1 MAHDLEENPLE
12 QLIELLVYAP
22 IGLLY
27 EYPDVLPRLIKR
39 GKSQVQLAKF
49 AGQLALKQQT
59 KPTDVGGGAGGA
71 GGPSV
76 SPDVLVEG
84 LARLFTEVGSMIGL
98 APPHAASSHAADNR
112 TGSEDSSPK
121 HSSGKNGNRDPAS
134 ASADSSAGESVD
146 SLPAPTDKLPIAG
159 YDKLTAKNVIFL
171 LEDLTVSQLRRVRR
185 YEEANRNRKTV
196 LTKIDRLLS

>member
-1 MAHDLEENPLE
+1 MAPDLEENPLE

-39 GKSQVQLAKF
+39 GKSQVQLARF

-59 KPTDVGGGAGGA
+59 KPTDAGGGA

-76 SPDVLVEG
+76 SPDVVVEG
-84 LARLFTEVGSMIGL
+84 LARLLTEVGSMIGL
-98 APPHAASSHAADNR
+98 APPHAASSEAAVNQ
-112 TGSEDSSPK
+112 TGSGESSAK
-121 HSSGKNGNRDPAS
+121 RSLGKTGNVESGSGS
-134 ASADSSAGESVD
+134 AASSAGESVD
-146 SLPAPTDKLPIAG
+146 SSPAPTDKLPIAG
-159 YDKLTAKNVIFL
+159 YDKLTAKDVIFL

-196 LTKIDRLLS
+196 LTKIDRLLT